1 MILPIVAVILGLV
14 VLVWS
19 ADKFVDGAVGIAKFC
34 GMSTLLIGMVIV
46 GFGTSAPE
54 MVVSALSAM
63 QGNPELALGNAYGS
77 NIANIALILGVTAV
91 IMPVLVKRDALKRDL
106 PVLLV
111 VTALTIG
118 LLLDGDVSR
127 MDGVILLLV
136 FAAVMGFNIWSE
148 LHSKKKAAGEVVS
161 DSAESETAVEQESAE
176 PAAEHVSLGKS
187 IFWLVLGLALLVLSS
202 RALVWGACDI
212 ARALGVSDLLIG
224 LTIVAVGTSLPEL
237 ASSIVA
243 ARKGEDDLAFGNI
256 VGSNLFN
263 TLAVVGIAATIAPMQ
278 SFDANVLVRDLPVMA
293 VLTVL
298 LLLFGLPTRI
308 SKIGPDGKR
317 IGRINHIEGAVFL
330 TAYIGYLVFLIVQA
344 MH

>member
-1 MILPIVAVILGLV
+1 MILPIVAVVLGLV

-19 ADKFVDGAVGIAKFC
+19 ADKFVDGAVGVARFC
-34 GMSTLLIGMVIV
+34 GMSTLLIGMVVV

-54 MVVSALSAM
+54 MVVSALSAI

-91 IMPVLVKRDALKRDL
+91 IMPVLVKREALKRDL

-118 LLLDGDVSR
+118 LLLDGNVSR

-136 FAAVMGFNIWSE
+136 FAGVMGFNIWSE
-148 LHSKKKAAGEVVS
+148 LRSKKAAGNAP
-161 DSAESETAVEQESAE
+161 DAANDASEDGAE
-176 PAAEHVSLGKS
+176 PVSLGKS
-187 IFWLVLGLALLVLSS
+187 IFWLVLGLVLLVVSS

-298 LLLFGLPTRI
+298 LLLFGIPTRI
-308 SKIGPDGKR
+308 SKIGKDGRR

-330 TAYIGYLVFLIVQA
+330 VAYIGYLAFLIVQA